1 MTKEPSKRVLMHIL
15 PVKVKTIDGRKA
27 STYAILDNDS
37 RSTLIRD
44 DFAQGLTL
52 KGHKKTISFTGVFNR

>member
-1 MTKEPSKRVLMHIL
+1 MHIL
-15 PVKVKTIDGRKA
+15 PVKVKTIDGRRA

-44 DFAQGLTL
+44 DFGQGLTL